1 MKDYWR
7 LRRGAPGDGA
17 IIGALEALPEAHARE
32 YVFGCGVSAFRMIVV
47 RRSGAIHAYLNLCPH
62 MSLPLNQE
70 PGAFLSR
77 DGQTLLCSR
86 HFAQFDDR
94 AVSEGIPSGE
104 IDDRAVSEG
113 IPSGDGGS
121 CIAGA
126 CVGSRL
132 ERIPVHID
140 ADHNMRIG

>member
-1 MKDYWR
+1 MDYWR
-7 LRRGAPGDGA
+7 LRTGSPGEGA
-17 IIGALEALPEAHARE
+17 IIGALEELPEAHARE
-32 YVFGCGVSAFRMIVV
+32 YVFGCGVSAFRMLVV
-47 RRSGAIHAYLNLCPH
+47 RRSGEIHAYLNVCPH

-70 PGAFLSR
+70 PGVFLSS

-86 HFAQFDDR
+86 HFAQF
-94 AVSEGIPSGE
+94 E
-104 IDDRAVSEG
+104 IA
-113 IPSGDGGS
+113 GGL

-140 ADHNMRIG
+140 ADQNMRIG